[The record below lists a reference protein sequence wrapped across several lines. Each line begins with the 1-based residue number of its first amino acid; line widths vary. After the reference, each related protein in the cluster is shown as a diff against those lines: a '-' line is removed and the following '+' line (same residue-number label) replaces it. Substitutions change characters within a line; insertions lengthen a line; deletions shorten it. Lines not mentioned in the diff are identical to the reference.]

1 MSQYV
6 LPDTQLGMIESQ
18 SLLRLEG
25 DTVPAAVDTQ
35 ANLVARIIELR
46 QQRDLNQKQLAEAI
60 GIDPASMNRVEKGER
75 SVSVAELV
83 RLASVLNVR
92 VEDLLAST
100 EPVQSIWLRASGE
113 SSAAVVE
120 SLDLFRDVIRDFFGA
135 RATVE

>member
-1 MSQYV
+1 M
-6 LPDTQLGMIESQ
+6 
-18 SLLRLEG
+18 
-25 DTVPAAVDTQ
+25 PAAVDTQ
-35 ANLVARIIELR
+35 ASLVARIIELR

-83 RLASVLNVR
+83 RLASVLNVS
-92 VEDLLAST
+92 VEDLLTST